1 MAKER
6 EATFRCIEGGLKVMQ
21 KIGTDMPQAQNIT
34 AVYLLFTKKLDVL
47 RFEEQARN
55 VFLPH
60 VSFTIVK
67 AVKGQYQKDRL
78 AAERYSS
85 GLKMSMESS

>member
-55 VFLPH
+55 VFFCRTL
-60 VSFTIVK
+60 VL
-67 AVKGQYQKDRL
+67 Q
-78 AAERYSS
+78 SS
-85 GLKMSMESS
+85 RQSRDNIKKID